1 MSTKGKDRVLGK
13 FSSNEYQTKFI
24 KLFEDVKK

>member
-1 MSTKGKDRVLGK
+1 MGAKGKERVLEK
-13 FSSNEYQTKFI
+13 FSPNAYQTKFI